1 MIDLETVLSK
11 GVTKLNVNVFQYFIR
26 NGKSVIRGVGMM
38 MGNEFTLKEKA
49 TFIAIVIAGFI
60 LNLSFQPYG
69 DLSDLFWGFFIWVFI
84 ANGAIFGLREYL
96 IFQKEKEYR
105 KRVGSIGETLFD
117 IEKEKPA
124 SDEINAE
131 LKTTW
136 KTNEDAYH
144 QYKADFN
151 RLRDGIQAYTEHDI
165 KSEISIKED
174 LNRFSDIVN
183 TASFKINDVFNCPT
197 YRVKPELEDW
207 LMKNA
212 LPVVDSANEKIK
224 YLQHSL
230 EELKN
235 GRMSIKTGVEG
246 EILVEEYLDDFK
258 ETLLPLYGVRFQSE
272 KGTVENDVLLF
283 TQQGVFS
290 LEIKNIGA
298 SGNKAVKVSKDG
310 LWYEKGYYDWKR
322 SDRDKIFDQV
332 NRHTALTER
341 LIGQKFGF
349 EDKYQVKSMVVI
361 PNKNLEIQ
369 NESIFQIVRPNQII
383 PLIREM
389 PVILSKEECIDL
401 QRYVQSQDIGQAK
414 FEHLDSEFIVNEI
427 LAVYKSLVEDCAF
440 LEKTYVVQE
449 TYVREVTNN
458 NVSRYLRLK
467 YLNCDE
473 SRSVL

>member
-1 MIDLETVLSK
+1 M
-11 GVTKLNVNVFQYFIR
+11 NVNVFQYFIR
-26 NGKSVIRGVGMM
+26 NGKSVLRGVGMM
-38 MGNEFTLKEKA
+38 AGSQFTLMEKV
-49 TFIAIVIAGFI
+49 TFIAIVISGFI
-60 LNLSFQPYG
+60 LNLFFQPYG
-69 DLSDLFWGFFIWVFI
+69 DLSDLFWGFFIWVFL
-84 ANGAIFGLREYL
+84 ANGAIFAFREYL

-105 KRVGSIGETLFD
+105 KRVGSVGETLYE
-117 IEKEKPA
+117 IEKSKPA
-124 SDEINAE
+124 TISIQSE

-136 KTNEDAYH
+136 KTNEEAYR
-144 QYKADFN
+144 QYKEDFN
-151 RLRDGIQAYTEHDI
+151 RLRNGIQEHTTNEI

-174 LNRFSDIVN
+174 LNRFSNIVS

-197 YRVKPELEDW
+197 YQVKPELEDW

-212 LPVVDSANEKIK
+212 LPVVDSANEKIT

-246 EILVEEYLDDFK
+246 EILVENYLDDFK

-298 SGNKAVKVSKDG
+298 SGNKAVKISKDG

-349 EDKYQVKSMVVI
+349 EDKFQVKSMVVI
-361 PNKNLEIQ
+361 PNKNLEIE

-389 PVILSKEECIDL
+389 PAILSKEECLEL
-401 QRYVQSQDIGQAK
+401 QQYVKSQDIGQAK

-427 LAVYKSLVEDCAF
+427 LAVYESLMEDCAF

-458 NVSRYLRLK
+458 DVGKYLRLK
-467 YLNCDE
+467 HLNCDE